1 MKKYLQYNLSMEELL
16 NMKIRIELDNQI
28 KEDEVIIKCSEL
40 SEEVTKIQ
48 RVISEILEEKREMIF
63 YKENKEYYLSIN
75 DILFFETEESSIYA
89 HTLNEVYQVKY
100 KLYELEE
107 ILQKNFVR
115 ISKSTILNINH
126 IYSITRNI
134 TSSSLVEF
142 KNTHKKVYVS
152 RSYYKVLKLKL
163 SEKRR

>member
-1 MKKYLQYNLSMEELL
+1 
-16 NMKIRIELDNQI
+16 MKIRIELDNQI
-28 KEDEVIIKCSEL
+28 KENEVIIRCNEL
-40 SEEVTKIQ
+40 NE
-48 RVISEILEEKREMIF
+48 EILEIQKAISELIAEKRELIF
-63 YKENKEYYLSIN
+63 YKENTEYYICIN

-107 ILQKNFVR
+107 ILPKNFGRV
-115 ISKSTILNINH
+115 SKSTILNSNH

-142 KNTHKKVYVS
+142 KSTHKKVYVS

>member
-1 MKKYLQYNLSMEELL
+1 
-16 NMKIRIELDNQI
+16 MKIRIELDSQI
-28 KEDEVIIKCSEL
+28 KENEVVIKCREL

-48 RVISEILEEKREMIF
+48 RVISELIAEKREMIF
-63 YKENKEYYLSIN
+63 YKDNTEYYICV
-75 DILFFETEESSIYA
+75 DDVLFFETEESLIYA

-107 ILQKNFVR
+107 ILPKNFIRV
-115 ISKSTILNINH
+115 SKSTILNINH

-152 RSYYKVLKLKL
+152 RYYYKVLKLKL

>member
-1 MKKYLQYNLSMEELL
+1 
-16 NMKIRIELDNQI
+16 MKIRIELDNAI
-28 KEDEVIIKCSEL
+28 EENEVIIKCREL
-40 SEEVTKIQ
+40 SEEIAQIQ
-48 RVISEILEEKREMIF
+48 KVISELIAEKREMIF
-63 YKENKEYYLSIN
+63 YKDNTEYYICI
-75 DILFFETEESSIYA
+75 DDVLFFETEESSIYA

-107 ILQKNFVR
+107 ILPNNFVR

-142 KNTHKKVYVS
+142 KNTYKKVYVS

>member
-1 MKKYLQYNLSMEELL
+1 
-16 NMKIRIELDNQI
+16 MKIRIELDNEI
-28 KEDEVIIKCSEL
+28 EESEVVIKCSEL
-40 SEEVTKIQ
+40 TEEIRRIQKVVSEL
-48 RVISEILEEKREMIF
+48 ISEKKQMIF
-63 YKENKEYYLSIN
+63 YKENTEYYICV
-75 DILFFETEESSIYA
+75 DDVLFFETEENSIYA
-89 HTLNEVYQVKY
+89 HTLNEIYQVKY

-107 ILQKNFVR
+107 ILPKNFVR
-115 ISKSTILNINH
+115 VSKSTILNINH

-142 KNTHKKVYVS
+142 KGTYKKVYVS

>member
-1 MKKYLQYNLSMEELL
+1 M
-16 NMKIRIELDNQI
+16 
-28 KEDEVIIKCSEL
+28 V
-40 SEEVTKIQ
+40 
-48 RVISEILEEKREMIF
+48 F
-63 YKENKEYYLSIN
+63 YKDNTELYIWI
-75 DILFFETEESSIYA
+75 DDVLFFETEENLIYA

-100 KLYELEE
+100 RLYELEE
-107 ILQKNFVR
+107 ILPRSFVR
-115 ISKSTILNINH
+115 VSKSTILNINH

>member
-1 MKKYLQYNLSMEELL
+1 MKKWVKYNLSVEGGV
-16 NMKIRIELDNQI
+16 NMKIRIELDTTV
-28 KEDEVIIKCSEL
+28 KENEFIIRCNEVT
-40 SEEVTKIQ
+40 EEVTKIQ
-48 RVISEILEEKREMIF
+48 KIVSDLIAEKEQMIF
-63 YKENKEYYLSIN
+63 YKGNTEYYIGLN
-75 DILFFETEESSIYA
+75 NILFFETEESLIYA

-107 ILQKNFVR
+107 ILPNNFIRV
-115 ISKSTILNINH
+115 SKSTILNINH

>member
-1 MKKYLQYNLSMEELL
+1 
-16 NMKIRIELDNQI
+16 MKIRIELDNQI
-28 KEDEVIIKCSEL
+28 KENEVIIRCNEL
-40 SEEVTKIQ
+40 NE
-48 RVISEILEEKREMIF
+48 EILEIQKAISELIAEKRELIF
-63 YKENKEYYLSIN
+63 YKENTEYYICIN

-107 ILQKNFVR
+107 ILPKNFVR
-115 ISKSTILNINH
+115 VSKSTILNSNH

-142 KNTHKKVYVS
+142 KSTHKKVYVS

>member
-1 MKKYLQYNLSMEELL
+1 
-16 NMKIRIELDNQI
+16 MKIRIELENEI
-28 KEDEVIIKCSEL
+28 KENEVIIKCSEL

-48 RVISEILEEKREMIF
+48 RVTSELIAEKKEMIF
-63 YKENKEYYLSIN
+63 YKDNTEYYICI
-75 DILFFETEESSIYA
+75 DDVLFFETEESLIYA

-107 ILQKNFVR
+107 ILPKSFVR
-115 ISKSTILNINH
+115 VSKSTILNINH

>member
-1 MKKYLQYNLSMEELL
+1 
-16 NMKIRIELDNQI
+16 MKIKIELDNQI
-28 KEDEVIIKCSEL
+28 DEEEVIIKCSEL

-48 RVISEILEEKREMIF
+48 RIISEILAEKREMIF
-63 YKENKEYYLSIN
+63 YKENKEYYLCIN

-107 ILQKNFVR
+107 ILPKNFVR
-115 ISKSTILNINH
+115 ISKSTIININH
-126 IYSITRNI
+126 IYSISRNI

-142 KNTHKKVYVS
+142 KNTYKKVYVS